1 MAFHPTDLFGY
12 GAAFLT
18 TVSFIPQAWLTVRT
32 RNVSG
37 ISLGMYSLF
46 TVGVGLWLIYGV
58 TQRSWP
64 LVGAN
69 AVTFLLALTVL
80 VMRLRYGG
88 HQRPE

>member
-1 MAFHPTDLFGY
+1 MAFHPTDLVGY

-18 TVSFIPQAWLTVRT
+18 TVSFVPQAWLTVRS

-37 ISLGMYSLF
+37 ISLGMYALF
-46 TVGVGLWLIYGV
+46 TVGVALWLIYGV
-58 TQRSWP
+58 IQRSWP

-80 VMRLRYGG
+80 VMRLRYGPRRG
-88 HQRPE
+88 P

>member
-1 MAFHPTDLFGY
+1 MAFHPTDLVGY

-18 TVSFIPQAWLTVRT
+18 TVSFVPQDWLTVRS

-37 ISLGMYSLF
+37 ISLGMYALF
-46 TVGVGLWLIYGV
+46 TVGVALWLIYGV
-58 TQRSWP
+58 IQRSWP

-80 VMRLRYGG
+80 VMRLRYGPRRG
-88 HQRPE
+88 P

>member
-1 MAFHPTDLFGY
+1 MAFHPTDLVGY

-18 TVSFIPQAWLTVRT
+18 TVSFVPQAWLTLRS

-46 TVGVGLWLIYGV
+46 TTGVALWLIYGV
-58 TQRSWP
+58 IQRSWP

-80 VMRLRYGG
+80 VMRLRYGA
-88 HQRPE
+88 RRVS

>member
-1 MAFHPTDLFGY
+1 MAFHPTDLIGY

-18 TVSFIPQAWLTVRT
+18 TVSFVPQAWLTVRS

-37 ISLGMYSLF
+37 ISLGMYTLF
-46 TVGVGLWLIYGV
+46 TAGVALWLMYGV
-58 TQRSWP
+58 IQRSWP

-80 VMRLRYGG
+80 VMRLRYGPRRG
-88 HQRPE
+88 S

>member
-1 MAFHPTDLFGY
+1 MAFHPTDLVGY

-18 TVSFIPQAWLTVRT
+18 TVSFVPQAWLTLRS

-46 TVGVGLWLIYGV
+46 TAGVALWLIYGMI
-58 TQRSWP
+58 QRSWP

-80 VMRLRYGG
+80 VMRLRYGA
-88 HQRPE
+88 RRVT

>member
-1 MAFHPTDLFGY
+1 MAFHPTDLVGY

-18 TVSFIPQAWLTVRT
+18 TVSFVPQTWLTLRS

-37 ISLGMYSLF
+37 ISVGMYSLF
-46 TVGVGLWLIYGV
+46 TTGVALWLIYGV
-58 TQRSWP
+58 IQRSWP

-80 VMRLRYGG
+80 VMRLRYGA
-88 HQRPE
+88 RRVR